1 MALVKIRQ
9 GMVYTLT
16 GIFFVVAAMAQ
27 LEGDTVTDA
36 FGKAGIACVVLT
48 GMSWAIIRILDD
60 AARKLATGQDG
71 QGALEAGGPQPAPAA
86 PNGSEQIGRG

>member
-1 MALVKIRQ
+1 MALIKIRQ

-16 GIFFVVAAMAQ
+16 GIFFVVAAIAQ

-36 FGKAGIACVVLT
+36 FGKAGIACAVLT

-60 AARKLATGQDG
+60 AAKKLATAPHVAA
-71 QGALEAGGPQPAPAA
+71 QGKSLDTDRPRARGEQTGG
-86 PNGSEQIGRG
+86 E